1 MRIAITNSNGQI
13 ASTLAIFI
21 SCVIGV
27 SLLVL
32 PGCSCRPTPPT
43 QTNNNNKKKNDPLA
57 NRNKKPEDD
66 FEIADM
72 DVLPNDKANESL
84 QAQGQR
90 NYIKPGHWFAATQ
103 RFKANKE
110 DFLKGEFESFTA
122 RRNKEQRFDVRD
134 TSFQLR
140 VVRPAA
146 LPKGQNKTFDLLY
159 FAPTSRGEMKSVWLY
174 NDLNYIGGTTR
185 LMVPPALP
193 NKLKP
198 YQHFMIVLSRNP
210 ERFTFLKVMR
220 SIKPPTSSFST
231 SGIISDYMV
240 SLPKFEVRADLPSN
254 PLAWTTFA
262 YIIWDDFDGGLL
274 SRDQQRAL
282 LDWLH
287 WGGQL
292 IVSGPDSLDKLKSS
306 FLADFLPATN
316 GEVYPLTEEIIAP
329 LNEHWTIPSAKSLPL
344 RLAGQ
349 PEEAIRLELKEDAA
363 YIAKTNEMIAERHVG
378 LGRIA
383 VTGFRL
389 NSQAMVNW
397 TEFDNLFNN
406 CVLRRPPRE
415 YRNNKLGELEVTWAH
430 SIDRSA
436 RKMETV
442 RQLAEEENVTDEEGE
457 DSTDAVADTFEKIEI
472 DLQVD
477 KPVRA
482 PYESLLTSKLRYFSR
497 DALENQVFDNPVANQ
512 LDVDLGGYGYD
523 RQAGVGGWN
532 DNSNCSQ
539 IVREVLTA
547 SGGIEVPNA
556 NFILVALGVYLLVL
570 VPVNWVIFRT
580 MDRVEWCW
588 IAVPVI
594 ALIGTFSVVRLA
606 QLDIGFARSRTEVA
620 ILETQPGY
628 SRGHL
633 TRFTGLY
640 TSLST
645 SYELRF
651 ADSSALAMPFSS
663 GQAIPD
669 ASIMARE
676 VATLRLGDT
685 VTDDAEKKRVR
696 VRLQGISVSSNNTG
710 MVHSEQML
718 DCQGPFTIRQV
729 KADRYEISNKTAFK
743 VRDIGLIARINGQV
757 LMDWIGD
764 MDPDYSTT
772 FEFSGRA
779 DGEVVFA
786 EWDDSPVLRES
797 VADGEISLRKL
808 FELGVDHHRL
818 GEGDFRIVGWTD
830 EEMPGM
836 TIYPAASQKTFRTLV
851 VGNLKYGDFATP
863 LSDSNS
869 AISFGK

>member
-1 MRIAITNSNGQI
+1 MQIAHTKSNGQI
-13 ASTLAIFI
+13 ASNLAIVLTF
-21 SCVIGV
+21 VFAV
-27 SLLVL
+27 SLLL
-32 PGCSCRPTPPT
+32 SPGCSCRKSPTATT
-43 QTNNNNKKKNDPLA
+43 QNKKKNDPLA

-72 DVLPNDKANESL
+72 DVLPSDKANESV

-90 NYIKPGHWFAATQ
+90 NYVKPGHWFAATQ
-103 RFKANKE
+103 KFKANKE

-122 RRNKEQRFDVRD
+122 RRNKDQRFDIRD
-134 TSFQLR
+134 TNFQLR

-146 LPKGQNKTFDLLY
+146 LPKGQSKTFDLLY
-159 FAPTSRGEMKSVWLY
+159 FAPTSRGELKSVWLY
-174 NDLNYIGGTTR
+174 NDLNYVGGTNR

-198 YQHFMIVLSRNP
+198 YQNFMIVLSREP
-210 ERFTFLKVMR
+210 SRYTFLKVMR

-231 SGIISDYMV
+231 SGIISDYLV
-240 SLPKFEVRADLPSN
+240 SLPKFEVRADLPTN
-254 PLAWTTFA
+254 PLAWSTFA
-262 YIIWDDFDGGLL
+262 YLIWDDFDGGLL

-292 IVSGPDSLDKLKSS
+292 IVSGPDSLDKLKTS

-316 GEVYPLTEEIIAP
+316 GEVYRLTEEAIAP
-329 LNEHWTIPSAKSLPL
+329 LNQDWTIPSPKSLPL
-344 RLAGQ
+344 TLAGQ
-349 PEEAIRLELKEDAA
+349 PEEAIRLELREDGAF
-363 YIAKTNEMIAERHVG
+363 IDKTNEMIAERHVG
-378 LGRIA
+378 LGRIT

-389 NSQAMVNW
+389 YSQMMVNW

-406 CVLRRPPRE
+406 CILRRPPRE
-415 YRNNKLGELEVTWAH
+415 YKTNKLGDLEVTWAH

-436 RKMETV
+436 RRMETI
-442 RQLAEEENVTDEEGE
+442 RRIAEEEANDEDEDVDPSDKVE
-457 DSTDAVADTFEKIEI
+457 DSYEQINI
-472 DLQVD
+472 DVQVD
-477 KPVRA
+477 KPTRA

-497 DALENQVFDNPVANQ
+497 DALANATFENPVANK
-512 LDVDLGGYGYD
+512 LDVDVSGYGYD

-532 DNSNCSQ
+532 DNSNCGQ
-539 IVREVLTA
+539 IVRDVLTA

-556 NFILVALGVYLLVL
+556 NFILGALGVYLLVL
-570 VPVNWVIFRT
+570 VPVNWVIFRA

-606 QLDIGFARSRTEVA
+606 QLDIGFARSRTEIA

-645 SYELRF
+645 GYELRF
-651 ADSSALAMPFSS
+651 ADSSALAMPFST

-669 ASIMARE
+669 ASIKARE
-676 VATLRLGDT
+676 IATLRLGDT
-685 VTDDAEKKRVR
+685 VTEDEEKKRVR

-718 DCQGPFTIRQV
+718 DCKGPFEIRQV
-729 KADRYEISNKTAFK
+729 KADRYEIANKTAFRI
-743 VRDIGLIARINGQV
+743 RDIGLIARINGQV
-757 LMDWIGD
+757 FMDWIGD
-764 MDPDYSTT
+764 MDADYSKT
-772 FEFSGRA
+772 FEFSGRT
-779 DGEVVFA
+779 DGEVVFE
-786 EWDDSPVLRES
+786 EWENSAVLKES

-808 FELGVDHHRL
+808 FELGLDHNRL

-830 EEMPGM
+830 QEMPGM
-836 TIYPAASQKTFRTLV
+836 SIHPAASQKTFRTVV
-851 VGNLKYGDFATP
+851 VGNLKYGQFATP
-863 LSDSNS
+863 MSDLNS
-869 AISFGK
+869 ALSFGK